1 MAYSVFKN
9 TCVHFAAILALLLGF
24 SLPARVS
31 AQVVGATISGT
42 VTDSSGSKMP
52 GVNISITNVGTG
64 IVTNTATKG
73 EGTFTV
79 PNLQPGNYEISAS
92 AKGFS
97 TLVRKGIALT
107 VSQEL
112 ILNLSLQVG
121 GVSEQITVSTEA
133 PTVNLA
139 NATLGGLNDSR
150 TVAELPL
157 NGRSWTDLA
166 TLQPGVH
173 LSQDQPPI
181 NAGDRVKRG
190 LGLELTISGARP
202 QQNNYLLDGV
212 NINDYANAGP
222 GSVLGGNLGTDAVAE
237 FSVLTTNYS
246 AEYGRTSGGVI
257 SAVTK
262 SGSNQFHGSAYEFLR
277 NSALD
282 ARNFFDPA
290 IIPPFRR
297 NQYGGSAGGPIQKD
311 KTFIFGDYEGVS
323 QGLGTTSLQNV
334 PTQDARNGKL
344 FYDPTAVDQNN
355 NLIGPPDGCVRIGS
369 TNQCQLTVNPNIQ
382 SFLNSNLIPLPNQP
396 IPAGSNAGQFGFA
409 SFQITRE
416 NFFTI
421 RADHTFSEK
430 DRIFTTYLFD
440 KASQSEPD
448 EYNTKLLHNPMF
460 RQMVAIEE
468 NHVISPNLLNS
479 FRVGYNRD
487 NVESPSGATAVNSA
501 AADTSIGFVPGATVG
516 NLVIGSD
523 GLAGYSGGLDVAA
536 PFKFH
541 WNSYQVYDNVFF
553 TKGIHSMKFGA
564 NVERIQGNTFGAD
577 FPGGQLI
584 FNGNGTNDTGLS
596 DFLTNRSADINADV
610 PGTVTGRGVRQTIFG
625 TYFQDDMHVR
635 PNLSVNW
642 GLRYEI
648 ASIITEEAG
657 KLANLRVLLPNVT
670 PGTPL
675 YPNHTGSPYIMN
687 PTKRNF
693 EPRVGFAWDPF
704 KNGKTSV
711 AGGFGIFDVLP
722 LPVEM
727 GSGVDGSFPFDITY
741 SATGLGSPYVTNG
754 NCTSAT
760 GCGAYGQALAAQSNR
775 FYVMQFD
782 PKRNY
787 VMQWNLNI
795 QREVAPGTTLI
806 VGYVGARGR
815 HMRFQADDVN
825 MVYPTTGFSV
835 PSTGLVWPVPNTAPC
850 SGGGPSTC
858 PWPVFNPSMGRTQM
872 AIFDGIYDYNG
883 LQVQV
888 KKALAHGLQVE
899 GSYTYSKNIDDGG
912 GSVASDPF
920 RNSISTLL
928 WFCKACRRG
937 LSDQDQ
943 RHNLTANYVWDIPTP
958 MSFGSPAKAILG
970 NWEAGGILTVASGT
984 PFTVLVQGDPL
995 GENNTDPYQFPD
1007 RVSGSGCSNPVN
1019 PQNANGYVKLNC
1031 FVAPNPSNRLGSA
1044 GRNSVIG
1051 PGLID
1056 MDFSLFKNIPVPKI
1070 SEAFKAQFRA
1080 EFFNVF
1086 NRPNFTSPNDNRVIM
1101 DSSGNPIGNA
1111 GVFTLTNTTSRQI
1124 QFALKFTW

>member
-1 MAYSVFKN
+1 MSHSEFKS
-9 TCVHFAAILALLLGF
+9 TCVRFTAIFALFF
-24 SLPARVS
+24 SFFLPARVS

-42 VTDSSGSKMP
+42 ITDASGSKMP
-52 GVNISITNVGTG
+52 GVDISITNVGTG
-64 IVTNTATKG
+64 IVTTAVTKA

-97 TLVRKGIALT
+97 TLVRKGITLT
-107 VSQEL
+107 VGQEL

-121 GVSEQITVSTEA
+121 TVSEQITVSTEA

-290 IIPPFRR
+290 KVPPFRR

-382 SFLNSNLIPLPNQP
+382 SLLNSNLIPLPNQP
-396 IPAGSNAGQFGFA
+396 VPAGSNAGQFGFA
-409 SFQITRE
+409 AFQITHE

-448 EYNTKLLHNPMF
+448 EYDTKLLNNPMF

-487 NVESPSGATAVNSA
+487 NVESPSGATAVNPA
-501 AADTSIGFVPGATVG
+501 AADMSLGFVPGATVG

-584 FNGNGTNDTGLS
+584 FNGNSANDTGLS

-642 GLRYEI
+642 GLRYEM

-670 PGTPL
+670 PGTPA

-741 SATGLGSPYVTNG
+741 SATGLAGPYVPNSSSP
-754 NCTSAT
+754 NCSTIPPP
-760 GCGAYGQALAAQSNR
+760 GAYCQALTAQSNR

-787 VMQWNLNI
+787 VMQWNLNV

-806 VGYVGARGR
+806 LGYVGARGR

-825 MVYPTTGFSV
+825 MVYPT
-835 PSTGLVWPVPNTAPC
+835 STPQGLEWPVPNTAPC
-850 SGGGPSTC
+850 PGGGPSTC
-858 PWPVFNPSMGRTQM
+858 AWPVFNPAMGRTQM

-888 KKALAHGLQVE
+888 KKALAHGLQIE

-937 LSDQDQ
+937 LADQDQ

-1007 RVSGSGCSNPVN
+1007 RVSGSGCNNPVN

-1051 PGLID
+1051 PGLVD

-1070 SEAFKAQFRA
+1070 SEVFKAQFRA